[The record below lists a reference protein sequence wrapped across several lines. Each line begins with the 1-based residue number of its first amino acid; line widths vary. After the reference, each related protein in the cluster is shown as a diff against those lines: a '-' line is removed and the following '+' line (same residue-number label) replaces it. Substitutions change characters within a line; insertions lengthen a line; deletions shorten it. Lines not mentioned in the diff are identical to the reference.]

1 LSART
6 GEGVDLLYQALQE
19 FFHRTHVRQRLR
31 LQARDGR
38 WHALLHSRG
47 EVLQEAGTDEGGWE
61 MEIDMPER
69 EFYRLLKEEPE
80 LEGCFYE

>member
-1 LSART
+1 
-6 GEGVDLLYQALQE
+6 LLEALQA

-31 LQARDGR
+31 LQPRDGR

-47 EVLQEAGTDEGGWE
+47 RVLQEAGTDEGGWD

-69 EFYRLLKEEPE
+69 EFLRLVKEEPD
-80 LEGCFYE
+80 LAHCFYPEQRI